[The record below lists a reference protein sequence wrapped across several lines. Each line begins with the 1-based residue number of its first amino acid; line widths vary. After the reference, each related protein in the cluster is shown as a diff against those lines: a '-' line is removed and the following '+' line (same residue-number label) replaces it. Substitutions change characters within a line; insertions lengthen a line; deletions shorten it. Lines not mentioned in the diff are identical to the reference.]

1 MHQPNGLDTKS
12 LQTHLKNYE
21 LIIVVNTDLAGESI
35 FAKEELAKKLELAQ
49 SYLNDSEEWR
59 EQGDRTRCQDALSN
73 ANLII
78 VEVGSV
84 ITRVLAENASS
95 DDSDLPFP
103 EHSD

>member
-1 MHQPNGLDTKS
+1 MQQPNGLDRKS
-12 LQTHLKNYE
+12 LQTHLENYE
-21 LIIVVNTDLAGESI
+21 LIVAVNTDLGGESI

-49 SYLNDSEEWR
+49 SYLNDSDEWGK
-59 EQGDRTRCQDALSN
+59 QGDRTKCQDALSN

-84 ITRVLAENASS
+84 IAHVLAENASS